1 MVQKRE
7 ANMQQ
12 VLDKYNL
19 IYKAQSEQIRKSEDD
34 YANLLQGNISLN
46 SNPSHYPS
54 GCSN

>member
-1 MVQKRE
+1 VQKRE